1 MIINDKNASISL
13 MLILVLF
20 WGKIMKHATN
30 SPLEEKG
37 SSKLFEYG
45 FIILL
50 LIVIMI
56 LYFNQQVLI
65 NDKSRIIM
73 LVYTIIYILIG
84 ITAFIL
90 IKNH

>member
-1 MIINDKNASISL
+1 
-13 MLILVLF
+13 
-20 WGKIMKHATN
+20 MKHATN

-90 IKNH
+90 IKSQSIKELKIEKVFIICIIDRKSVV